1 MTPTPPIM
9 PIGSDALLARLTQP
23 QQPLQQV
30 QAAHAASFS
39 SLLTQGVD
47 AVNQKALDA
56 DSKLR
61 AFALDDSI
69 PVHQVTYALSQAQL
83 SLELMI
89 QMRTRLVEGYQQLM
103 NMQL

>member
-1 MTPTPPIM
+1 MTFTPPIL
-9 PIGSDALLARLTQP
+9 PVGSDAILARLTQP
-23 QQPLQQV
+23 AEPLQQM
-30 QAAHAASFS
+30 QAARAGSFAQILS
-39 SLLTQGVD
+39 QGVEQ
-47 AVNQKALDA
+47 VNRKVLDA
-56 DSKLR
+56 DNTLR

>member
-9 PIGSDALLARLTQP
+9 PIGSDAMLARLTQL
-23 QQPLQQV
+23 QDPLQQV
-30 QAAHAASFS
+30 QSAQANSFAA
-39 SLLTQGVD
+39 LLAQGVES
-47 AVNQKALDA
+47 VNRKVLDA
-56 DSKLR
+56 DNSLR

-89 QMRTRLVEGYQQLM
+89 QMRTRLVESYQQLM